1 MFDVIR
7 CVYNRDYDKINEVY
21 KDKPLDTE
29 LALVIGSITKSQK
42 IIDQA
47 LKLESE
53 GEQMQMRKALQE
65 LEQRGVEAGR
75 EFGEKGLVKKL
86 VKKKLAKGKSVEVI
100 ADELEEEVSAIQR
113 VIDEIKAEKQE

>member
-7 CVYNRDYDKINEVY
+7 CIYNRDYDKINEVY

-53 GEQMQMRKALQE
+53 GEQMQMCKALQE

-75 EFGEKGLVKKL
+75 ESGEKGLVKKL

>member
-7 CVYNRDYDKINEVY
+7 CIYNRDYDKINEVY

-29 LALVIGSITKSQK
+29 LAPVIGSITKSQK

-86 VKKKLAKGKSVEVI
+86 VKNKLAKGKSVEVI

>member
-7 CVYNRDYDKINEVY
+7 CIYNRDYDKINEVY

-86 VKKKLAKGKSVEVI
+86 VKKKLAKGKSVP
-100 ADELEEEVSAIQR
+100 LSA
-113 VIDEIKAEKQE
+113 KGAWQEYSDIR

>member
-7 CVYNRDYDKINEVY
+7 CIYNRDYDKINEVY

-42 IIDQA
+42 IIDQE

-113 VIDEIKAEKQE
+113 VIDEIKVEKQE

>member
-7 CVYNRDYDKINEVY
+7 CIYNRDYDKINEVY

-65 LEQRGVEAGR
+65 LEQRGVEAVR

>member
-7 CVYNRDYDKINEVY
+7 CIYNRDYDKINEVY

-29 LALVIGSITKSQK
+29 LALVIGSFTKSQK

>member
-7 CVYNRDYDKINEVY
+7 CIYNRDYDKINEVY

-75 EFGEKGLVKKL
+75 EFGEK
-86 VKKKLAKGKSVEVI
+86 ETC
-100 ADELEEEVSAIQR
+100 QR
-113 VIDEIKAEKQE
+113 KER

>member
-7 CVYNRDYDKINEVY
+7 CIYNRDYDKINEVY

-75 EFGEKGLVKKL
+75 EFGEKELVKKL

>member
-7 CVYNRDYDKINEVY
+7 CIYNRDYDKINEVY

-75 EFGEKGLVKKL
+75 EFGEKGIVKKL